1 MKAAS
6 VVALYRRLQA
16 LGIPI
21 WLDGGWGVDALLGE
35 QTRPHDDLDIVVEEQ
50 HLLGLRVALHED
62 GFKDVEH
69 DDTSAWNFVLGH
81 DDGRQIDVHA
91 IVFDAAGNGI
101 YGPAENGLMYPAGS
115 LSGAGS
121 VDGVEV
127 KCLTAAFQVGRT
139 GYTLRDKDFRDV
151 RALCE
156 RFGLT
161 PPASFSS

>member
-1 MKAAS
+1 MNADA

-35 QTRPHDDLDIVVEEQ
+35 QTRPHDDLDIVVEEH
-50 HLLGLRVALHED
+50 HLLGLRAALQDD
-62 GFKDVEH
+62 GFKDVER

-81 DDGRQIDVHA
+81 DDGRLIDVHA

-101 YGPAENGLMYPAGS
+101 YGPAEHGLKYPAGS
-115 LSGAGS
+115 LSGVGRVES
-121 VDGVEV
+121 VEV
-127 KCLTAAFQVGRT
+127 KCLTAAFQVARS
-139 GYTLRDKDFRDV
+139 GYTLRDKEFRDV

-156 RFGLT
+156 RFGLAL
-161 PPASFSS
+161 PASFSS